1 MGEERRI
8 RHGRNLSMDN
18 QKQYSF
24 GVDVGGTTVKLG
36 LFQADGTIQE
46 KWEIKTRTE
55 EAGEH
60 ILPDIAEAINE
71 KIREYQLCKEDI
83 HGIGMGIPAPVNSNG
98 IVQNTANIGWGYKEV
113 RRELEE
119 LTALRVKVAN
129 DANVA
134 ALGEMWLG
142 GGQGYCNV
150 VLATL
155 GTGVGGGIV
164 VRGKDIIGEHGAGG
178 EIGHILVEP
187 EEQEHCGCGR
197 QGCLEQY
204 ASATGIVRLA
214 KRRLQEDDMPSIL
227 RNKELSAK
235 AVFDAVKNKDKVAI
249 EIAQTFGEYLGKAFA
264 TIAAIADPAVF
275 VIGGGVSKAGEILL
289 EFIEKPYRKY
299 AFFANKDVKFEL
311 AKLGNDAGICGAAKL
326 IIEA

>member
-1 MGEERRI
+1 MGI
-8 RHGRNLSMDN
+8 

-36 LFQADGTIQE
+36 LFQTSGIIQE

-55 EAGEH
+55 EKGKY
-60 ILPDIAEAINE
+60 ILPDIAQTIRE
-71 KIREYQLCKEDI
+71 KIIEHKLNEEDI
-83 HGIGMGIPAPVNSNG
+83 QGIGMGVPAPVDSQG
-98 IVQNTANIGWGYKEV
+98 VVKDSANIGWGYKEV

-119 LTALRVKVAN
+119 LTNLKVKVAN

-142 GGQGYCNV
+142 GGQGYQNV

-155 GTGVGGGIV
+155 GTGVGGGII

-178 EIGHILVEP
+178 EIGHITVETK
-187 EEQEHCGCGR
+187 EQETCGCGR

-214 KRRLQEDDMPSIL
+214 KRRLQKDDSKSIL
-227 RNKELSAK
+227 REEEPSAK
-235 AVFDAVKNKDKVAI
+235 TVFDAVKTGDAVAI
-249 EIAQTFGEYLGKAFA
+249 EIAESFGEYLGKAFVSIA
-264 TIAAIADPAVF
+264 TIADPAVF
-275 VIGGGVSKAGEILL
+275 VIGGGVSKAGSVLL
-289 EFIEKPYRKY
+289 EYIEKPYRKH
-299 AFFANKDVKFEL
+299 AFFANQEVKFEL

-326 IIEA
+326 MM

>member
-1 MGEERRI
+1 
-8 RHGRNLSMDN
+8 MD
-18 QKQYSF
+18 KQNKYSF

-36 LFQADGTIQE
+36 LFQVNGSLQE
-46 KWEIKTRTE
+46 KWEIQTRTE
-55 EAGEH
+55 DAGKD
-60 ILPDIAEAINE
+60 ILPDIARAIHE
-71 KIREYQLCKEDI
+71 KIKERNLHKEDI
-83 HGIGMGIPAPVNSNG
+83 HGIGMGIPAPVNSKG

-113 RRELEE
+113 KRELEE
-119 LTALRVKVAN
+119 LTNLRVKVAN

-155 GTGVGGGIV
+155 GTGVGGGII
-164 VRGKDIIGEHGAGG
+164 VRSEEIVGEHGSGG

-187 EEQEHCGCGR
+187 KEQESCGCGR
-197 QGCLEQY
+197 CGCLEQY

-227 RNKELSAK
+227 RDKELSAK
-235 AVFDAVKNKDKVAI
+235 EVFDAVKENDKVAI
-249 EIAQTFGEYLGKAFA
+249 EIARTFGEYLGKAFA
-264 TIAAIADPAVF
+264 TIAAIVDPAVF

-289 EFIEKPYRKY
+289 EFIEEPYRKHT
-299 AFFANKDVKFEL
+299 FFANKDVKFEL

-326 IIEA
+326 IIEAAQ